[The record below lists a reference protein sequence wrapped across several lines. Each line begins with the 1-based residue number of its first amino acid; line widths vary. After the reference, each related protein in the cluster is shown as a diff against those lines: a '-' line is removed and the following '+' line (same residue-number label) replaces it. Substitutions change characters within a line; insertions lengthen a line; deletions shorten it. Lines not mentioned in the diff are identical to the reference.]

1 MAGFSPRSEEPKLHI
16 QLPSLGIR
24 QWKDEPPEPLVLM
37 ASALGFPGSSAGKEH
52 ACNAGDPGLIPGS
65 GRSTGE
71 GIGYPLQY
79 SWASLMAQLVKNPPA
94 MWETWV

>member
-52 ACNAGDPGLIPGS
+52 ACNAGDPSSIPGS
-65 GRSTGE
+65 GGSPGE
-71 GIGYPLQY
+71 GIGYPLHY
-79 SWASLMAQLVKNPPA
+79 SWASLVVQTVQNSHTM
-94 MWETWV
+94 